1 MVVLTDHARVQLA
14 ARGLTS
20 ELVERTVADP
30 DWTEPDSGSANRI
43 RAFRGIPERGGK
55 FLRVVYEPID
65 GEIVVI
71 TAFLDRGASRKRPGP

>member
-1 MVVLTDHARVQLA
+1 MVVLTDHARLQLA
-14 ARGLTS
+14 ARGLTF

-30 DWTEPDSGSANRI
+30 DWAEPDSGSANRI
-43 RAFRGIPERGGK
+43 LAFRRITERGGK
-55 FLRVVYEPID
+55 LLRVVYELVY